1 MTRKHR
7 FGRNADE
14 EPRKQGLD
22 LLQDETAAD
31 PAGGGTPA
39 ADEADAGSAEATG
52 TSTLESEDGAPGSA
66 EAEETDGGGDPEE
79 AAAESA
85 AQEREAPARR
95 GRSQDASDSGN
106 GPRGVS
112 GQPATGLGWLLLVA
126 SLAAALAPLALGT
139 AGTRVVE
146 VLQGLGLG
154 SGLLALGGTLLLF
167 LGCQKR
173 RQETALAEL
182 RAALGEQSERHG
194 QSAADLQYL
203 VQAQR
208 TSLDRPPASGEELDR
223 VLLALNRQDEKVN
236 NLTKAVKAFGKPLIE
251 ITAKVNEATAQL
263 AEQPARLES
272 AGKAIAEAARRT
284 EEVVQQQ
291 TQGLAQQLGEIAG
304 SNKPMAQAVANLR
317 DELQQLA
324 TKLSGT
330 LLQEVR
336 KDVSALPGTV
346 RSELESTLH
355 TGLQQHA
362 GQIQKAIAAVQGEL
376 GTALQRELGAA
387 QSQILQQLQRE
398 LARVAQ
404 AAPRSHG
411 PAPTP
416 APVAAA
422 TSAAPAAHEPAPAAH
437 HGPSE
442 SAGAGLGGVAQS
454 IAGSTKVSGG
464 KFAEALA
471 KAKKLKQ

>member
-22 LLQDETAAD
+22 LLQDEPSAD
-31 PAGGGTPA
+31 PAGDGTA
-39 ADEADAGSAEATG
+39 AAEEADAGGGEANG
-52 TSTLESEDGAPGSA
+52 ASTIESEDGVPDPA
-66 EAEETDGGGDPEE
+66 EAGAMDGGGDTEE
-79 AAAESA
+79 AAEESA
-85 AQEREAPARR
+85 AQGQEAPAHRR
-95 GRSQDASDSGN
+95 RVQDGSDSQTGS
-106 GPRGVS
+106 RGAS

-126 SLAAALAPLALGT
+126 SLAAALAPLALGS

-146 VLQGLGLG
+146 ALQGLGLG
-154 SGLLALGGTLLLF
+154 AGLLALGGTLLLF

-173 RQETALAEL
+173 RQETAIAEL
-182 RAALGEQSERHG
+182 RTALGEQSERHG

-251 ITAKVNEATAQL
+251 ITARVNEATAQL
-263 AEQPARLES
+263 AEQPARLEGAS
-272 AGKAIAEAARRT
+272 KAMAEVARRT
-284 EEVVQQQ
+284 EEAMQRE
-291 TQGLAQQLGEIAG
+291 TQGLAQQIGEIAG
-304 SNKPMAQAVANLR
+304 SNKPLAQAIAGLR

-324 TKLSGT
+324 AKVSGT
-330 LLQEVR
+330 LLQELR

-346 RSELESTLH
+346 RSELEGTLH

-398 LARVAQ
+398 LARVGQ
-404 AAPRSHG
+404 AVPRSHAAT
-411 PAPTP
+411 PAPV
-416 APVAAA
+416 PVAAA
-422 TSAAPAAHEPAPAAH
+422 TSSAPAAHESAPAAH

-442 SAGAGLGGVAQS
+442 SGGAGLGGVAQS